1 MESRSVS
8 EALAAAD
15 ATRAAE
21 ETPGADDRDRAADAA
36 VAELEEVAELEDDV
50 VSANDEEEPEAPIA
64 TKTELREFL
73 AGEAGDDVVEG
84 LDKSS
89 GSLPVDDLEVDLDE
103 ASAGDGTF
111 EALVDDGLE
120 PEPDLPQAAAP
131 TFQDL
136 RELLTSAEFAASV
149 PAPPELGPW
158 TTWGERRVP
167 AVLLEMMRRGII
179 REWR

>member
-1 MESRSVS
+1 
-8 EALAAAD
+8 
-15 ATRAAE
+15 
-21 ETPGADDRDRAADAA
+21 

-73 AGEAGDDVVEG
+73 AGEAGDDVVPDVDPAPEPLEQPEAPQG
-84 LDKSS
+84 EES
-89 GSLPVDDLEVDLDE
+89 PVETLE
-103 ASAGDGTF
+103 
-111 EALVDDGLE
+111 GLE
-120 PEPDLPQAAAP
+120 PSPTPAP

-158 TTWGERRVP
+158 TIWGERRVP
-167 AVLLEMMRRGII
+167 AVLLEMVRRGII
-179 REWR
+179 KDWR